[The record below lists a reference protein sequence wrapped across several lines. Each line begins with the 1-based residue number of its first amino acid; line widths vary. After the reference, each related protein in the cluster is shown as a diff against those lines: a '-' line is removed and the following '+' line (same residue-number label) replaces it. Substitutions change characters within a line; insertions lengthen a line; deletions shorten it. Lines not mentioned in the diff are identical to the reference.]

1 MILDT
6 ILLALTEIASVKHR
20 SVAILPEMRIPQG
33 DEVQIVHPISGYEL
47 WLNGNVD
54 YAIIEYDNVRD
65 YKGKSGYHS
74 PLFFGLLNGLLRP
87 LACPRWIQR
96 RCI

>member
-1 MILDT
+1 MILDA
-6 ILLALTEIASVKHR
+6 ILLALTEIASVEHR

-33 DEVQIVHPISGYEL
+33 DEVQIVDPISGYEL

-65 YKGKSGYHS
+65 YKGKSSYHS
-74 PLFFGLLNGLLRP
+74 PSFFGLLNGLLRP
-87 LACPRWIQR
+87 LARPWWIQR
-96 RCI
+96 

>member
-1 MILDT
+1 MILDA
-6 ILLALTEIASVKHR
+6 ILLALTEIASVEHR

-33 DEVQIVHPISGYEL
+33 DEVQIVDPISGYEL

-74 PLFFGLLNGLLRP
+74 PSFFGLLNGLLRP
-87 LACPRWIQR
+87 LARPQWIQR
-96 RCI
+96 